1 MSVETSQS
9 EDDVLGF
16 LSHASGTDIG
26 MRREENQDSF
36 GVLQHDRCHFYVV
49 ADGMGGVKG
58 GAVASKLAI
67 EVFTQRL
74 QDIEIPTPE
83 ILAEVLREA
92 NRQIF
97 DRGNTEP
104 SLAGMGT
111 TFVGIAFFDQKMI
124 LMNVGD
130 SRVYRVRG
138 GQIAQLTQDHT
149 LIHEL
154 IMSGAISPEQAE
166 DHPVAHMLTRSLG
179 PTPAVEPDCWIS
191 PDGPARGDRYLICSD
206 GLYNL
211 VSSDEIASLLAENSL
226 EEAVQKSIAL
236 ANERGGTDN
245 ITVITVEVNDEFPVG
260 PEAFSSTQSS
270 TVDIDSDT
278 LELDAHELNGLNGHA
293 HRSTPK
299 SEESPLISGS
309 VSIDDI
315 HVEIPEPLEGES
327 EEEEPV
333 AEHVG
338 RYNPNWKVLTGILG
352 AAACI
357 VIGAAYVQQGLR
369 APDREQVAVQNDKQI
384 VEQPVASESTPSTPA
399 REEVSPPKP
408 DFASVEST
416 SEVPSDTMEKPVSQA
431 QELPNTPEITEP
443 SVEIV
448 PPTLSTHKDVESE
461 LLSRRKHLTTIA
473 EDLREQI
480 ASFDRPLS
488 GNVGGILTESTQRI
502 KNLEDKLI
510 ELRAEV
516 DVATRKLAVWYGR
529 RKRIESTD
537 PVNLAAEV
545 AVVSESVRQ
554 SKEAFERA
562 TWDYLKAAEALRYN
576 PTDSEQKQVVSEL
589 TQKRKEFQQHLVLE
603 VRDAI
608 DQEVGVAD
616 HRITELALERDKL
629 EEQLV
634 RARQQLDYAKVLMH
648 GDGDQKESKK
658 SELVSELEIVEAE
671 LAQLQEIPIMTPPLA
686 E

>member
-1 MSVETSQS
+1 MSVETSPS
-9 EDDVLGF
+9 VEDVLPF

-36 GVLQHDRCHFYVV
+36 GVLQLDQCHFYVV

-67 EVFTQRL
+67 EVFSKCL
-74 QDIEIPTPE
+74 EGVAVPSPE
-83 ILAEVLREA
+83 SLSEALREA

-111 TFVGIAFFDQKMI
+111 TFVGIAFFEQKMI

-130 SRVYRVRG
+130 SRVYRVRE
-138 GQIAQLTQDHT
+138 GQISQLTQDHT

-179 PTPAVEPDCWIS
+179 PTPAVEPDCWFS
-191 PDGPARGDRYLICSD
+191 PDGPACGDRYLLCSD

-211 VSSDEIASLLAENSL
+211 VSDDEIATLLIENSL
-226 EEAVQKSIAL
+226 EQAVEKSIQL

-245 ITVITVEVNDEFPVG
+245 ITVITLEVGEDFPVAPG
-260 PEAFSSTQSS
+260 SFEVPE
-270 TVDIDSDT
+270 VDSESDT
-278 LELDAHELNGLNGHA
+278 LELDANEFNGVNGHVNGTA
-293 HRSTPK
+293 FSDDEPQ
-299 SEESPLISGS
+299 SSPLISGA

-315 HVEIPEPLEGES
+315 DVADRES
-327 EEEEPV
+327 EEDPEEV
-333 AEHVG
+333 EEENDKG
-338 RYNPNWKVLTGILG
+338 RYNPNWKALAGIFV
-352 AAACI
+352 AAACL

-369 APDREQVAVQNDKQI
+369 QPQQAQQRVTQVPQAQQELKAPAFRG
-384 VEQPVASESTPSTPA
+384 
-399 REEVSPPKP
+399 EEVSPPKP
-408 DFASVEST
+408 DFASAEIDSSPSQ
-416 SEVPSDTMEKPVSQA
+416 SEDPVIVSEEPSPEPILEEEAEETEETVSVVPVS
-431 QELPNTPEITEP
+431 E
-443 SVEIV
+443 
-448 PPTLSTHKDVESE
+448 DVESE
-461 LLSRRKHLTTIA
+461 LVSRRKHLTILA
-473 EDLREQI
+473 EELRHQVS
-480 ASFDRPLS
+480 SFDQPLS
-488 GNVGGILTESTQRI
+488 GSVGSILTESSNTI
-502 KNLEDKLI
+502 KVLEDKLI

-529 RKRIESTD
+529 RKRIESID

-554 SKEAFERA
+554 SKGAFEKA
-562 TWDYLKAAEALRYN
+562 TWDYLKAAETLRYN
-576 PTDSEQKQVVSEL
+576 PTDSEQKQLVVEL
-589 TQKRKEFQQHLVLE
+589 TQKRKELQQQLVLD
-603 VRDAI
+603 VREAI

-634 RARQQLDYAKVLMH
+634 RARQRLDYAKVLMH
-648 GDGDQKESKK
+648 GDSEQKEAKK
-658 SELVSELEIVEAE
+658 MELSSELEIVEAE
-671 LAQLQEIPIMTPPLA
+671 LSQLQEIRTIPSA